1 MDSTWLCSFLLT
13 VITGPVLFPGH
24 TLAVIPVTEESYKQA
39 VLPPFVDGLNSLA
52 SVADTLLASTDL
64 EQGIENVHQLLE
76 ASEKSLSKAE
86 ESSLAQVKAL
96 SENAEERLNM
106 INNLNNAQRD
116 LEDRQ
121 QRLNVQLS
129 GLNEQAS
136 LARQQLYAAERAL
149 DNANDDLNRAF
160 QREQEAKDSIGK
172 AVLGFF
178 FIPFVG
184 PFIGVQMIVDAVKA
198 TQDAQHA
205 VNEARRSVYNL
216 QYAVNQYDRQ
226 HQSTRE
232 EFYSTINEFW
242 TNDVRIQNY
251 QRDISQEK
259 ALRQKVVNFLIPL
272 RRCTSF
278 LSSLAGK
285 ASAANMLMG
294 LAETLDDLLPVL
306 NEIVVA
312 IRPLIESS
320 SDYQLLITARLP
332 TIIGKLEEANR
343 RIKLAV
349 ESEKSAFL
357 DFL

>member
-64 EQGIENVHQLLE
+64 EQSIENVHQLLE

-160 QREQEAKDSIGK
+160 QKKREAEDSIGK
-172 AVLGFF
+172 AVGFIF
-178 FIPFVG
+178 VVG
-184 PFIGVQMIVDAVKA
+184 PILGVQMLVDAVKA

-205 VNEARRSVYNL
+205 VNEARQSVYNL

-232 EFYSTINEFW
+232 EISSTINEFW

-272 RRCTSF
+272 RKCTSF
-278 LSSLAGK
+278 LSTLAGK
-285 ASAANMLMG
+285 ASAANLLME

>member
-64 EQGIENVHQLLE
+64 QQGIENVHQLLE

-106 INNLNNAQRD
+106 INRLNDAQRN

-160 QREQEAKDSIGK
+160 QKKREAEDSIGK
-172 AVLGFF
+172 AVGHL

-184 PFIGVQMIVDAVKA
+184 PFIGAQMIVDAVKA

-205 VNEARRSVYNL
+205 VNEARQSVYNL

-232 EFYSTINEFW
+232 EISSTINEFW
-242 TNDVRIQNY
+242 TNDVRIQNN
-251 QRDISQEK
+251 QRDISQEN

-357 DFL
+357 DFI